1 MSDDWAGES
10 STTGSRPGW
19 PVEPFRLRRAVS
31 SGWRWLVGMTLLG
44 AVLGF
49 VIVKLFIVPTFETT
63 AVLKYEGDLR
73 IAGLHAS
80 TQHSIAPAADA
91 LGRQQVLVKIAEE
104 LGFTGSLKGLANS
117 IDYQTD
123 LRAQTLRVTG
133 YATTARGSADFVETV
148 VDVFLEYHRQRQAR
162 RVEQEIQRIATRIA
176 AAERSV
182 DEARRRYNDFRE
194 QHGVADLSTEQES
207 LVESAAS
214 LRADSQLTA
223 SEVRALEARVNSL
236 EAQLASVPK
245 TSAISTGVGAE
256 QATYEDLRQQ
266 LIQARASLS
275 DEHPRVQALQ
285 RQVEQVRRQVRSG
298 GGTSTVGINATYL
311 AIDAELRAA
320 RAELTTLTERQKGL
334 EEMAQR
340 AEARVKAFAG
350 VEGDLSELLA
360 EVEVDEALLVQL
372 RGTEAALEDALE
384 DPPSGFTVLEP
395 AAIPEFPLPSK
406 RKPVFVLILGLS
418 FLLALGLV
426 LRREFKGLR
435 LHTPAE
441 VAFWG
446 NGPVLGTTS
455 WPRDS
460 YGLDELVGALDDYA
474 PDARGTL
481 MLVGGRQAEDRF
493 AIDLAHR
500 MNSDWFAGVE
510 VAGTG
515 PTGSPATG
523 PLHTPPPAGPYPVG
537 GGVAARASAAP
548 ARSSA
553 LAVRPVQLVR
563 REPTLQIHAW
573 DGSFEGQALRRAA
586 RLVDRV
592 IVLVRADSMT
602 PVDIHGIRRRLGRD
616 DGIGFI
622 VLDLA
627 DDYESLPDRVG
638 DVTRFWA
645 T

>member
-1 MSDDWAGES
+1 
-10 STTGSRPGW
+10 
-19 PVEPFRLRRAVS
+19 
-31 SGWRWLVGMTLLG
+31 VGGTLLG
-44 AVLGF
+44 AVIGF
-49 VIVKLFIVPTFETT
+49 VVVKLFIVPTFEST

-80 TQHSIAPAADA
+80 TQYSIGPAADA
-91 LGRQQVLVKIAEE
+91 LGRQQVLVKIGDE
-104 LGFTGSLKGLANS
+104 LGYAGSLKGLANS
-117 IDYQTD
+117 IEYQTD

-133 YATTARGSADFVETV
+133 YATTAKGAADFVAVV
-148 VDVFLEYHRQRQAR
+148 VDVFLQYHRERQAR
-162 RVEQEIQRIATRIA
+162 RVEQEIGRIATRIA

-194 QHGVADLSTEQES
+194 RHGVADLSTEQES

-223 SEVRALEARVNSL
+223 SEVRALEARVKSL
-236 EAQLASVPK
+236 EVQLASVPK

-266 LIQARASLS
+266 LVQARASLS
-275 DEHPRVQALQ
+275 DEHPRVQALEQ
-285 RQVEQVRRQVRSG
+285 QVEQVRKQVRG
-298 GGTSTVGINATYL
+298 GGGISTVGVNATYL
-311 AIDAELRAA
+311 AIDAELREA
-320 RAELTTLTERQKGL
+320 RAQLTTLTERQKGL

-340 AEARVKAFAG
+340 AEGRVKAFAG

-360 EVEVDEALLVQL
+360 EVEVNEALLVDL
-372 RGTEAALEDALE
+372 RATEAALEDALE

-406 RKPVFVLILGLS
+406 RKAVFVLILGLS
-418 FLLALGLV
+418 FLLALALV

-435 LHTPAE
+435 LQTPAE

-446 NGPVLGTTS
+446 NGPVLGTTA

-481 MLVGGRQAEDRF
+481 MLVGGRQGEDRL
-493 AIDLAHR
+493 ALDLARR
-500 MNSDWFAGVE
+500 MNTDWFTGAE

-515 PTGSPATG
+515 PTGSGRPASG
-523 PLHTPPPAGPYPVG
+523 PIHATPPTGPYPVG
-537 GGVAARASAAP
+537 GGVARASAAP

-563 REPTLQIHAW
+563 REPTLEIHAW

-586 RLVDRV
+586 RLADRV

-602 PVDIHGIRRRLGRD
+602 PVDIHGIRRRLGREG
-616 DGIGFI
+616 GIGFI

-627 DDYESLPDRVG
+627 DEYQSLPDRIG